1 MPKYNFNKV
10 AKRFYSS
17 HTSAWVFS
25 YKFAAYFSTPFLKI
39 TSGGLLLK
47 DAGKGLKDISGT
59 GLLTV
64 RQIFQESTRDAVLIS
79 KIWSPCVYIC

>member
-1 MPKYNFNKV
+1 MPKYDFNKV
-10 AKRFYSS
+10 TKRIQITLRHGCSPVNWL
-17 HTSAWVFS
+17 HI
-25 YKFAAYFSTPFLKI
+25 FSTPFLKI
-39 TSGGLLLK
+39 TSGGLLPI
-47 DAGKGLKDISGT
+47 DAGKGLKGISGT